1 MIFLHK
7 KIFITLIIGIFF
19 CSITCY
25 ADDITESTTIDKNL
39 IDESIETV
47 STLNSSPI
55 INSKAAIIFDRNSK
69 EILYGK
75 NENIKK
81 PMASTTKIMTA
92 LVVIENSDLDT
103 VIQISEKAARTGG
116 SRLNLKT
123 GDKISIRDLLYGL
136 MLKSGN
142 DCAVALAET
151 IGGSIEEFAN
161 LMNKKSNELNLYN
174 THFVFPHGLDAEEH
188 YTTAFE
194 LAVLTDYALKN
205 DTFSKIVGTK
215 TINISINGQNR
226 TIMNTNELLGNLSG
240 VYGVKTGFTNGA
252 GRCLVTSTKR
262 DNMDIICIVLG
273 ADTKKDRTKDSVK
286 LIEYTFKNYQTITL
300 NNKIIEY
307 FNNWVNN
314 INSNNINIK
323 KGVGNHLN
331 LKLDMIDE
339 NISYSIIKNT
349 ENEIFL
355 NITTNSDFCAPI
367 HTNSQ
372 IGKLQ
377 VIYKDKIIKEIDI
390 LNINLIPKKN
400 INNYLFEFIKNYYT
414 YFEKVTI

>member
-161 LMNKKSNELNLYN
+161 LMNKKS
-174 THFVFPHGLDAEEH
+174 
-188 YTTAFE
+188 
-194 LAVLTDYALKN
+194 
-205 DTFSKIVGTK
+205 KI
-215 TINISINGQNR
+215 
-226 TIMNTNELLGNLSG
+226 M
-240 VYGVKTGFTNGA
+240 
-252 GRCLVTSTKR
+252 
-262 DNMDIICIVLG
+262 
-273 ADTKKDRTKDSVK
+273 
-286 LIEYTFKNYQTITL
+286 
-300 NNKIIEY
+300 
-307 FNNWVNN
+307 
-314 INSNNINIK
+314 
-323 KGVGNHLN
+323 
-331 LKLDMIDE
+331 
-339 NISYSIIKNT
+339 
-349 ENEIFL
+349 
-355 NITTNSDFCAPI
+355 
-367 HTNSQ
+367 
-372 IGKLQ
+372 
-377 VIYKDKIIKEIDI
+377 
-390 LNINLIPKKN
+390 
-400 INNYLFEFIKNYYT
+400 
-414 YFEKVTI
+414 